1 MGDREAYFSA
11 KLAGVNMAYWLMK
24 SEPNVYSIDDL
35 KREGRTVWDGVRN
48 YQARNFLR
56 QMQQGERAFFYH
68 SNADPPGIFGLME
81 ITQINLVDPS
91 QFDPKSSY
99 YDPKSPANHPR
110 WWTVEVGYLQTCDPP
125 MTLADLRQHYN
136 PEQFL
141 LLRPGNRLS
150 VMPVLTEIALDMA
163 VKTGLNL

>member
-1 MGDREAYFSA
+1 MT
-11 KLAGVNMAYWLMK
+11 YWLMK
-24 SEPNVYSIDDL
+24 SEPNVYSIADL

-48 YQARNFLR
+48 YQARNFLQ

-99 YDPKSPANHPR
+99 YDPKSPPNHPR
-110 WWTVEVGYLQTCDPP
+110 WWTVEVGYLQTCASPLI
-125 MTLADLRQHYN
+125 LADLRRHYN

-150 VMPVLTEIALDMA
+150 VMPVPAEIALDVA